1 MVQLSSPLI
10 AVVVHGMAN
19 QPPTLNFI
27 FQTFILPKHSN
38 FPRLF
43 DCGRRTWTCNSA
55 SKPPTHL
62 SRNFTPSCCFNF
74 KKHSTFFFVVW
85 DPLPV
90 FNPGSKQYLLFF
102 KPVQP
107 KLFKIILD
115 FFNFLFLR
123 TVICCSLC
131 YLFLKCFVLNNGMLR
146 PSLGGEAVI
155 FISLQYFILPYLTY
169 CPACN
174 PSCRALSQVWQNKV
188 LQRNENYCPD
198 TNEWLILF
206 CQPKA
211 NSSQT
216 RTCLVG
222 TFLSEVNIFSFFSNV
237 KPSFHCCLVK
247 FMQYNLNEKFALVY
261 FIQLCMFWGKST
273 CK

>member
-1 MVQLSSPLI
+1 MVQLSCFLI
-10 AVVVHGMAN
+10 SVVVHGNAN

-27 FQTFILPKHSN
+27 FQTFILPKPSN

-107 KLFKIILD
+107 
-115 FFNFLFLR
+115 NFL
-123 TVICCSLC
+123 
-131 YLFLKCFVLNNGMLR
+131 NNFG
-146 PSLGGEAVI
+146 
-155 FISLQYFILPYLTY
+155 FFQ
-169 CPACN
+169 
-174 PSCRALSQVWQNKV
+174 
-188 LQRNENYCPD
+188 
-198 TNEWLILF
+198 
-206 CQPKA
+206 
-211 NSSQT
+211 
-216 RTCLVG
+216 
-222 TFLSEVNIFSFFSNV
+222 FSFFENSYLLQSMLPV
-237 KPSFHCCLVK
+237 SK
-247 FMQYNLNEKFALVY
+247 
-261 FIQLCMFWGKST
+261 MFCFK
-273 CK
+273 